1 MRHHVFAIVAVR
13 AWTELLSEWIH
24 RIPGFEM
31 VGTATDATAALG
43 DLARIESP
51 VDIVVIEV
59 STRLA
64 LESAAALRRCDPP
77 RKLIAVALDD
87 DPGQA
92 MAWAS
97 AGAAGLVGRN
107 ASVDQLC
114 HALVNVSR
122 GAAHCSDEISGAL
135 LRGIEANGGRRGG
148 GRSSCLTEREQ
159 EVARLLAHGLTNKE
173 IADHL
178 HISPGTV
185 KSHVHNV
192 ICKLGVR
199 RRAYVA
205 RKLGHGADEPRIR
218 ESAPA
223 RAGHMG
229 ATEAG
234 RYSTGA
240 ALEGLPTRHP
250 S

>member
-13 AWTELLSEWIH
+13 AWAELLGDWM
-24 RIPGFEM
+24 RGIPGFEM
-31 VGTATDATAALG
+31 AGTAADAATALVE
-43 DLARIESP
+43 LARIDSP
-51 VDIVVIEV
+51 VDIVMIEV

-64 LESAAALRRCDPP
+64 LESVAALRRADPP

-87 DPGQA
+87 DPGEA

-97 AGAAGLVGRN
+97 VGAAGLLGRN
-107 ASVDQLC
+107 ASAEQLG
-114 HALVNVSR
+114 HALVNVAR
-122 GAAHCSDEISGAL
+122 GAVHCSDEISGAL
-135 LRGIEANGGRRGG
+135 LRGIGANGGRSAADAHNG
-148 GRSSCLTEREQ
+148 LTDREQ

-205 RKLGHGADEPRIR
+205 RKLGHAGAAVRVR

-223 RAGHMG
+223 GHTG
-229 ATEAG
+229 AAEAG
-234 RYSTGA
+234 WCSTGA
-240 ALEGLPTRHP
+240 AGEGQLTRHL

>member
-1 MRHHVFAIVAVR
+1 MRHHVFAIVAVK
-13 AWTELLSEWIH
+13 AWTELLAEWIL
-24 RIPGFEM
+24 RIPGFELA
-31 VGTATDATAALG
+31 GTASDAEAALEG
-43 DLARIESP
+43 LARIECP

-64 LESAAALRRCDPP
+64 LESASALLRADPP

-92 MAWAS
+92 IAWAS

-107 ASVDQLC
+107 ASVEELC
-114 HALVNVSR
+114 QALVNVSR

-135 LRGIEANGGRRGG
+135 LRGIGANGNRRAGG
-148 GRSSCLTEREQ
+148 HGHSLTEREH
-159 EVARLLAHGLTNKE
+159 EVAWLMAHGLTNKE

-192 ICKLGVR
+192 ICKLGVQR
-199 RRAYVA
+199 RGYVA
-205 RKLGHGADEPRIR
+205 RKLGSGGGPPITAL
-218 ESAPA
+218 
-223 RAGHMG
+223 RAGRRG
-229 ATEAG
+229 AAEAG
-234 RYSTGA
+234 WCSTGA
-240 ALEGLPTRHP
+240 AVEGWPTRHP